1 MGEQRIYASIKD
13 SQALF
18 SVSMN
23 TIYRAAKKGQITIH
37 KAGGRSL
44 LKISEVC
51 DWIEGRVPTDD

>member
-1 MGEQRIYASIKD
+1 MGEQRIYASVKD

-18 SVSMN
+18 SVSPN
-23 TIYRAAKKGQITIH
+23 TIYRAAKKDQITIY

-51 DWIEGRVPTDD
+51 DWIEGRSPTGE